1 MRRNGRMLCFYIYM
15 NMYMCIY
22 IHIKQKFCALILGF
36 SRSRERKLLLKWSL
50 QNGLFSHSLVSKK
63 ASKVCGARC
72 ELFFYS
78 FSYPSWLIGGHKL
91 TKILLCTAF
100 VNFYFPSEFCH
111 LRCSVG
117 KATVLC
123 WLFSV
128 VTEEEKKEK
137 CEHGASYARHGN
149 FCLLGSLCISV
160 LNWNYQITASD
171 CPRGFIC
178 YSNIL
183 PKTISASMLTEVCLF
198 ALVYF

>member
-1 MRRNGRMLCFYIYM
+1 MLGGKSYCAVLAF
-15 NMYMCIY
+15 
-22 IHIKQKFCALILGF
+22 FCCD
-36 SRSRERKLLLKWSL
+36 R
-50 QNGLFSHSLVSKK
+50 
-63 ASKVCGARC
+63 
-72 ELFFYS
+72 
-78 FSYPSWLIGGHKL
+78 GG
-91 TKILLCTAF
+91 
-100 VNFYFPSEFCH
+100 
-111 LRCSVG
+111 
-117 KATVLC
+117 
-123 WLFSV
+123 
-128 VTEEEKKEK
+128 KKEK